1 MSEVIGQRLT
11 EQFELFDTTESVK
24 NPNEELRVCK
34 SCSKELPLSFYSYEA
49 NYPRFECKP
58 CTNKHAKV
66 RKILHHQQGLPPEN
80 HRCPICLGNKNEV
93 TGGPKSST
101 QWVLDHCHETE
112 SFRGWL
118 CHKCNRALG
127 NFNDDVNIL
136 ERAIDYLNRELV

>member
-1 MSEVIGQRLT
+1 MEKAGLKPTKQYS
-11 EQFELFDTTESVK
+11 LFYNDKNTK

-34 SCSKELPLSFYSYEA
+34 SCKKELPLSFYSYEA
-49 NYPRFECKP
+49 NYLRFECKP

-66 RKILHHQQGLPPEN
+66 RKILHQEQGPPPEN
-80 HRCPICLGNKNEV
+80 HRCPICLGNRDEV

-127 NFNDDVNIL
+127 NFNDDISLL
-136 ERAIDYLNRELV
+136 ERAINYLKGN